1 MNKYQ
6 RKIIKLSKIMYK
18 LQSLNNPDFDFNY
31 DKHYKKIK
39 CLYKNI
45 SNKEY
50 EETMIW
56 CKEVLDKSTRKVK
69 NNE

>member
-1 MNKYQ
+1 
-6 RKIIKLSKIMYK
+6 MYN

-39 CLYKNI
+39 CIYKNI

-56 CKEVLDKSTRKVK
+56 CKEVLEKSLRKTK
-69 NNE
+69 E